1 MFKIRSYP
9 DFWSGVMFITV
20 GVFFSIYGRINYDLG
35 TAGRM
40 GPGYFPFWLG
50 LILAGLGLVVLFGAL
65 SVKREADEVGP
76 WDWKSL
82 VLVLGAVV
90 VFGFMLRP
98 MGMILAVVAL
108 VAIASLASHEARLAA
123 VLKGA
128 VSGVVVFE
136 ICFMIGRTLTGVLRP
151 VVESVSAS
159 LVGASQGLGGLAT
172 LMGWLDEIILG
183 AVVLG
188 SVALGVWVLLKLA
201 PEKLLD
207 RLGKEYAVATHVL
220 LSLSVW
226 VFTIALKLTIPVR
239 PEWLG

>member
-20 GVFFSIYGRINYDLG
+20 GLFFSIYGRINYDLG

-65 SVKREADEVGP
+65 RSHREADEVGA

-82 VLVLGAVV
+82 LFVLGAVV

-98 MGMILAVVAL
+98 MGMILSVVVL
-108 VAIASLASHEARLAA
+108 VAIASLASHEARWSA

-128 VSGVVVFE
+128 ICGVVVFE
-136 ICFMIGRTLTGVLRP
+136 LCFVLGRSLTNVLRP
-151 VVESVSAS
+151 IVESFSAS
-159 LVGASQGLGGLAT
+159 LVGASTGFGGVAT
-172 LMGWLDEIILG
+172 LMGWVDEIILG
-183 AVVLG
+183 SVVLAT
-188 SVALGVWVLLKLA
+188 VALGVWALLKLA

-226 VFTIALKLTIPVR
+226 VFTVALKLTIPVR